1 MHYILRQ
8 VVRPHR
14 WRAQLADV
22 IELCRTSGIDEVMLM
37 EQSHQV
43 LTVPFP
49 LATHRQM
56 AGIYQDYAL
65 RLRANGIGYSVNLAT
80 IVGHHDAPVTGEA
93 RLGFTPFVGEDL
105 VPRTA
110 VYCVTD
116 PRWVSY
122 AEEVVALYAAT
133 GPRRLMVDDD
143 FRSLNHTVSTGCFC
157 QTHATR
163 TAEALGRAPMSSA
176 ELLAAVLAD
185 TDDALEVKAAWQAVT
200 FAAQLDAA
208 RAIER
213 AVHAVDAAVD
223 VGLMNS
229 GEPAHSLQGRDMAE
243 LLAAFAGPGRATLSR
258 PAGGA
263 YADGLHAQIVEMHQL
278 PALSRHAAGDGGVW
292 VSEVENWPHTR
303 YLKSVAV
310 TRLQLAL
317 HALWGADAVTLN
329 LYDYLGTPFQLEP
342 HWAELLVAQRPEL
355 DRIQAARCGRRLK
368 GVGLPWHPDTARHL
382 RNRTGT
388 VGDLLPRRPLDT
400 LLPLLGVPVQ
410 FEMGAVNVLLGD
422 DVLAWPDED
431 LSRMLAGGLL
441 IDCLA
446 AEHLAGRGW
455 GDVLG
460 GRITGRVDVPV
471 VERLTD
477 PEFAGDYLGCDLPT
491 DWAGVSQRGESISR
505 WQPSPGGRVIST
517 LVNEQD
523 EEVGAALTLAKNA
536 MGGRVAV
543 LAQRVH
549 ESGWLHRGRAAQ
561 IQAVLSWL
569 AGPAESLPMVA
580 QGPNVAPF
588 IYVGADRL
596 VALVNTGL
604 DSVEVELAVFGVQA
618 ALDGTPAPER
628 LQLPPL
634 AMWLGTGSVGP

>member
-1 MHYILRQ
+1 MRYILRQ

-22 IELCRTSGIDEVMLM
+22 IELCRATGIDEVMLM

-49 LATHRQM
+49 LATHWQM
-56 AGIYQDYAL
+56 AGIYQEYAQE
-65 RLRANGIGYSVNLAT
+65 LRANGIGYSVNLAT
-80 IVGHHDAPVTGEA
+80 IVGHHDAPVTGAA

-105 VPRTA
+105 VPRAA

-116 PRWVSY
+116 PQWVSY
-122 AEEVVALYAAT
+122 AAEVVALYAAT
-133 GPRRLMVDDD
+133 GPLRLMIDDD

-157 QTHATR
+157 PTHAAR
-163 TAEALGRAPMSSA
+163 TAQALGRGPMTSA
-176 ELLAAVLAD
+176 ELLAAILAD

-229 GEPAHSLQGRDMAE
+229 GEPGHSLQGRDMTQ

-263 YADGLHAQIVEMHQL
+263 YADGLHAQIVEMHQIS
-278 PALSRHAAGDGGVW
+278 ALSRHAAGDGGVW

-329 LYDYLGTPFQLEP
+329 LYDYLGTPFRLEP
-342 HWAELLVAQRPEL
+342 EWAELLVAQRPEL
-355 DRIQAARCGRRLK
+355 DRIQAARRGRRLT
-368 GVGLPWHPDTARHL
+368 GVGLPWRPDSARYL

-410 FEMGAVNVLLGD
+410 FEVGAVNVLLGD
-422 DVLAWPDED
+422 DAAAWPEQD
-431 LSRMLAGGLL
+431 LARMLAGGLL
-441 IDCLA
+441 IDDLA
-446 AEHLAGRGW
+446 AAHLAARGW
-455 GDVLG
+455 GEALG
-460 GRITGRVDVPV
+460 GRVTGRVEVPV

-477 PEFAGDYLGCDLPT
+477 PEFAGDHLGCDLPT
-491 DWAGVSQRGESISR
+491 DWAGVGRRGEWISR
-505 WQPSPGGRVIST
+505 WQPVAGARVVST
-517 LVNEQD
+517 FVDDDDQ
-523 EEVGAALTLAKNA
+523 EVGPALTLATNEL
-536 MGGRVAV
+536 GGRVAV
-543 LAQRVH
+543 LAQRVQ
-549 ESGWLHRGRAAQ
+549 EVGWAHRGRAAQ

-569 AGPAESLPMVA
+569 AGPTEPVPMVA

-588 IYVGADRL
+588 VYTGPDRL

-604 DSVEVELAVFGVQA
+604 DPVEVDLEALGVRV
-618 ALDGTPAPER
+618 ALDGSPAPGR
-628 LQLPPL
+628 IVLAPL
-634 AMWLGTGSVGP
+634 ALWLGS